1 MAGKRKRNPK
11 GYSEPIIMRAL
22 LRNPMTVSQ
31 LEKATEIKKPT
42 IYLSLNRLYK
52 LGYVKSDKARRN
64 RKFYL
69 TPVGRKAA
77 MNRIKAE
84 KLLSKVMKVEMG
96 GRNAARQQ
104 ESRKAGEVSFPAT
117 GFDVL
122 TFNSFAMTEF
132 LVKLLGKWHLERL
145 IVILGKDET
154 VRESVKRALES
165 ITTAEP
171 VQDHPPLGV
180 APRDAVQAGVV
191 LLSLFFENP
200 RNPAIGIL
208 AQSLDKLLSP
218 YLVKR

>member
-1 MAGKRKRNPK
+1 MAE
-11 GYSEPIIMRAL
+11 S
-22 LRNPMTVSQ
+22 
-31 LEKATEIKKPT
+31 AT
-42 IYLSLNRLYK
+42 SR
-52 LGYVKSDKARRN
+52 D
-64 RKFYL
+64 
-69 TPVGRKAA
+69 
-77 MNRIKAE
+77 RIE
-84 KLLSKVMKVEMG
+84 KLLKEIGELKGPIERTLMDVREILAAVDSPLRAPPAVQQTQKTEQPVTKVETG
-96 GRNAARQQ
+96 GQNAARHQ
-104 ESRKAGEVSFPAT
+104 ESRNAGEVFFPAT

-122 TFNSFAMTEF
+122 TFNSFAITEF

-154 VRESVKRALES
+154 IRESVKRALES

-200 RNPAIGIL
+200 RSPAIGIL

>member
-1 MAGKRKRNPK
+1 MAE
-11 GYSEPIIMRAL
+11 S
-22 LRNPMTVSQ
+22 
-31 LEKATEIKKPT
+31 AT
-42 IYLSLNRLYK
+42 SR
-52 LGYVKSDKARRN
+52 D
-64 RKFYL
+64 
-69 TPVGRKAA
+69 
-77 MNRIKAE
+77 RIE
-84 KLLSKVMKVEMG
+84 KLLKEIGELKGPIERTLMDVREILAAVDSPLRAPPAVQQTQKTEQPVTKVETG
-96 GRNAARQQ
+96 GQNAARHQ
-104 ESRKAGEVSFPAT
+104 ESRNAGEVFFPAT

-122 TFNSFAMTEF
+122 TFNSFAITEF

-154 VRESVKRALES
+154 IRESVKRALES

>member
-1 MAGKRKRNPK
+1 VMAESVTSR
-11 GYSEPIIMRAL
+11 
-22 LRNPMTVSQ
+22 
-31 LEKATEIKKPT
+31 
-42 IYLSLNRLYK
+42 
-52 LGYVKSDKARRN
+52 D
-64 RKFYL
+64 
-69 TPVGRKAA
+69 
-77 MNRIKAE
+77 RIE
-84 KLLSKVMKVEMG
+84 KLLKEIGELKGPIERTLMDVREILAAVDSPLRAPPAVQQTQKTEQPVTKVETG
-96 GRNAARQQ
+96 GQNAARHQ
-104 ESRKAGEVSFPAT
+104 ESRNAGEVSFPAT

-122 TFNSFAMTEF
+122 TFNSFAITEF

-145 IVILGKDET
+145 IVILGNDET
-154 VRESVKRALES
+154 VRQFVKRALES

>member
-1 MAGKRKRNPK
+1 MAESVTSR
-11 GYSEPIIMRAL
+11 
-22 LRNPMTVSQ
+22 
-31 LEKATEIKKPT
+31 
-42 IYLSLNRLYK
+42 
-52 LGYVKSDKARRN
+52 D
-64 RKFYL
+64 
-69 TPVGRKAA
+69 
-77 MNRIKAE
+77 RIE
-84 KLLSKVMKVEMG
+84 KLLKEIGELKGPIERTLMDVREILAAVDSPLRAPPAVQQTQKTEQPVTKVETG
-96 GRNAARQQ
+96 GQNAARHQ
-104 ESRKAGEVSFPAT
+104 ESRNTGEVFFPAT

-122 TFNSFAMTEF
+122 TFNSFAITEF

>member
-1 MAGKRKRNPK
+1 MAESVTSR
-11 GYSEPIIMRAL
+11 
-22 LRNPMTVSQ
+22 
-31 LEKATEIKKPT
+31 
-42 IYLSLNRLYK
+42 
-52 LGYVKSDKARRN
+52 D
-64 RKFYL
+64 
-69 TPVGRKAA
+69 
-77 MNRIKAE
+77 RIE
-84 KLLSKVMKVEMG
+84 KLLKEIGELKGPIERTLMDVREILAAVDPPLRAPPSVQQPQKAERPVTKVETG
-96 GRNAARQQ
+96 GRNAARHQ
-104 ESRKAGEVSFPAT
+104 ESRNAGEVFFPAT

-122 TFNSFAMTEF
+122 TFNSFAITEF

>member
-1 MAGKRKRNPK
+1 V
-11 GYSEPIIMRAL
+11 
-22 LRNPMTVSQ
+22 T
-31 LEKATEIKKPT
+31 
-42 IYLSLNRLYK
+42 
-52 LGYVKSDKARRN
+52 
-64 RKFYL
+64 
-69 TPVGRKAA
+69 
-77 MNRIKAE
+77 
-84 KLLSKVMKVEMG
+84 KVETG
-96 GRNAARQQ
+96 GQNAARQQ
-104 ESRKAGEVSFPAT
+104 ESRKAGEASFPAT

-122 TFNSFAMTEF
+122 TFNSFAITEF

>member
-1 MAGKRKRNPK
+1 V
-11 GYSEPIIMRAL
+11 
-22 LRNPMTVSQ
+22 T
-31 LEKATEIKKPT
+31 
-42 IYLSLNRLYK
+42 
-52 LGYVKSDKARRN
+52 
-64 RKFYL
+64 
-69 TPVGRKAA
+69 
-77 MNRIKAE
+77 
-84 KLLSKVMKVEMG
+84 KVETG
-96 GRNAARQQ
+96 GQNAARHQ
-104 ESRKAGEVSFPAT
+104 ESRNAGEVFFPAT

-122 TFNSFAMTEF
+122 TFNSFAITEF

-145 IVILGKDET
+145 IVTLGKDET
-154 VRESVKRALES
+154 VKESVKRALES

>member
-1 MAGKRKRNPK
+1 MMAE
-11 GYSEPIIMRAL
+11 S
-22 LRNPMTVSQ
+22 
-31 LEKATEIKKPT
+31 AT
-42 IYLSLNRLYK
+42 SR
-52 LGYVKSDKARRN
+52 DR
-64 RKFYL
+64 
-69 TPVGRKAA
+69 
-77 MNRIKAE
+77 ME
-84 KLLSKVMKVEMG
+84 KLLKEIGELRGPIERTLMDVREML
-96 GRNAARQQ
+96 AAVDSPLRTPPAVQPPQRSEQPATKAETGEQGTARHQ
-104 ESRKAGEVSFPAT
+104 ENRSAWGAPFPAT

-122 TFNSFAMTEF
+122 TFNSFAITEF

-145 IVILGKDET
+145 IVTLGKDET

>member
-1 MAGKRKRNPK
+1 MAESVTSR
-11 GYSEPIIMRAL
+11 
-22 LRNPMTVSQ
+22 
-31 LEKATEIKKPT
+31 
-42 IYLSLNRLYK
+42 
-52 LGYVKSDKARRN
+52 D
-64 RKFYL
+64 
-69 TPVGRKAA
+69 
-77 MNRIKAE
+77 RIE
-84 KLLSKVMKVEMG
+84 KLLKEIGELKGPIERTLMDVREILAAVDSPLRTPPAVQQTQKTEQPVTKVETG
-96 GRNAARQQ
+96 GQNAARHQ
-104 ESRKAGEVSFPAT
+104 ESRNAGEVFFPAT

-122 TFNSFAMTEF
+122 TFNSFAITEF

>member
-1 MAGKRKRNPK
+1 MAESVTSR
-11 GYSEPIIMRAL
+11 
-22 LRNPMTVSQ
+22 
-31 LEKATEIKKPT
+31 
-42 IYLSLNRLYK
+42 
-52 LGYVKSDKARRN
+52 D
-64 RKFYL
+64 
-69 TPVGRKAA
+69 
-77 MNRIKAE
+77 RIE
-84 KLLSKVMKVEMG
+84 KLLKEIGELKGPIERTLMDVREILAAVDSPVRAPPSVQQTQKTEQPVTKVETG
-96 GRNAARQQ
+96 GQNAARHQ
-104 ESRKAGEVSFPAT
+104 ESRNAGEVFFPAT

-122 TFNSFAMTEF
+122 TFNSFAITEF

>member
-1 MAGKRKRNPK
+1 MAESVTSR
-11 GYSEPIIMRAL
+11 
-22 LRNPMTVSQ
+22 
-31 LEKATEIKKPT
+31 
-42 IYLSLNRLYK
+42 
-52 LGYVKSDKARRN
+52 D
-64 RKFYL
+64 
-69 TPVGRKAA
+69 
-77 MNRIKAE
+77 RIE
-84 KLLSKVMKVEMG
+84 KLLKEIGELKGPIERTLMDVREILAAVDSPLRSPPSVHQPQKAEQPVTKFETG
-96 GRNAARQQ
+96 GQNAARHR
-104 ESRKAGEVSFPAT
+104 ESRKAGEVFFPAT

-122 TFNSFAMTEF
+122 TFNSFAITEF

-180 APRDAVQAGVV
+180 APRVAVQAGVV

>member
-1 MAGKRKRNPK
+1 MAESVTSR
-11 GYSEPIIMRAL
+11 
-22 LRNPMTVSQ
+22 
-31 LEKATEIKKPT
+31 
-42 IYLSLNRLYK
+42 
-52 LGYVKSDKARRN
+52 D
-64 RKFYL
+64 
-69 TPVGRKAA
+69 
-77 MNRIKAE
+77 RIE
-84 KLLSKVMKVEMG
+84 KLLKEIGELKGPIERTLMDVREILAAVDSPLRAPPAVQQTQKTEQPVTKVETG
-96 GRNAARQQ
+96 GQNAARHQ
-104 ESRKAGEVSFPAT
+104 ESRNAGEVFFPAT

-122 TFNSFAMTEF
+122 TFNSFAITEF

>member
-1 MAGKRKRNPK
+1 MAESVTSR
-11 GYSEPIIMRAL
+11 
-22 LRNPMTVSQ
+22 
-31 LEKATEIKKPT
+31 
-42 IYLSLNRLYK
+42 
-52 LGYVKSDKARRN
+52 D
-64 RKFYL
+64 
-69 TPVGRKAA
+69 
-77 MNRIKAE
+77 RIE
-84 KLLSKVMKVEMG
+84 KLLKEISELKGPIERTLMDVREILAAVDSPLRAPPAVQQTQKTEQPVTKVETG
-96 GRNAARQQ
+96 GQNAARHQ
-104 ESRKAGEVSFPAT
+104 ESRNTGEVFFPAT

-122 TFNSFAMTEF
+122 TFNSFAITEF

>member
-1 MAGKRKRNPK
+1 MAESVTSR
-11 GYSEPIIMRAL
+11 
-22 LRNPMTVSQ
+22 
-31 LEKATEIKKPT
+31 
-42 IYLSLNRLYK
+42 
-52 LGYVKSDKARRN
+52 D
-64 RKFYL
+64 
-69 TPVGRKAA
+69 
-77 MNRIKAE
+77 RIE
-84 KLLSKVMKVEMG
+84 KLLKEIGELKGPIERTLMDVREILAAVDSPLRAPPAVQQTQKTEQPVTKVETG
-96 GRNAARQQ
+96 GQNAARHQ
-104 ESRKAGEVSFPAT
+104 ESRKAGEVFFPAT

-122 TFNSFAMTEF
+122 TFNSFAITEF

-191 LLSLFFENP
+191 LLSLLFENP

>member
-1 MAGKRKRNPK
+1 MA
-11 GYSEPIIMRAL
+11 E
-22 LRNPMTVSQ
+22 
-31 LEKATEIKKPT
+31 
-42 IYLSLNRLYK
+42 SLTSR
-52 LGYVKSDKARRN
+52 D
-64 RKFYL
+64 
-69 TPVGRKAA
+69 
-77 MNRIKAE
+77 RIE
-84 KLLSKVMKVEMG
+84 KLLKEIGELKGPIERTLMDVREILAAVDSPLRATPSVQPPQRSEQPAT
-96 GRNAARQQ
+96 RNEPRGQGTAGHHENRN
-104 ESRKAGEVSFPAT
+104 AGEVFFPAT

-122 TFNSFAMTEF
+122 TFNSFAITEF

-145 IVILGKDET
+145 IVILGNDET
-154 VRESVKRALES
+154 VRQFVKRALES

>member
-1 MAGKRKRNPK
+1 MAESVTSR
-11 GYSEPIIMRAL
+11 
-22 LRNPMTVSQ
+22 
-31 LEKATEIKKPT
+31 
-42 IYLSLNRLYK
+42 
-52 LGYVKSDKARRN
+52 D
-64 RKFYL
+64 
-69 TPVGRKAA
+69 
-77 MNRIKAE
+77 RIE
-84 KLLSKVMKVEMG
+84 KLLKEIGELKGPIERTLMDVREILAAVDSPLRTPPAIQQPQKTEQPVTKVETG
-96 GRNAARQQ
+96 GQNAARQQ
-104 ESRKAGEVSFPAT
+104 ESRKAGEVFFPAT

-122 TFNSFAMTEF
+122 TFNSFAITEF

-208 AQSLDKLLSP
+208 AQSLDKQLSP

>member
-1 MAGKRKRNPK
+1 MAESVTSR
-11 GYSEPIIMRAL
+11 
-22 LRNPMTVSQ
+22 
-31 LEKATEIKKPT
+31 
-42 IYLSLNRLYK
+42 
-52 LGYVKSDKARRN
+52 D
-64 RKFYL
+64 
-69 TPVGRKAA
+69 
-77 MNRIKAE
+77 RIE
-84 KLLSKVMKVEMG
+84 KLLKEIGELKGPIERTLMDVREILAAVDSPLRAPPAVQQTQKTEQPVTKVETG
-96 GRNAARQQ
+96 GQNAARHQ
-104 ESRKAGEVSFPAT
+104 ESRNAGEVSFPAT

-122 TFNSFAMTEF
+122 TFNSFATTEF

>member
-1 MAGKRKRNPK
+1 M
-11 GYSEPIIMRAL
+11 
-22 LRNPMTVSQ
+22 
-31 LEKATEIKKPT
+31 
-42 IYLSLNRLYK
+42 
-52 LGYVKSDKARRN
+52 
-64 RKFYL
+64 
-69 TPVGRKAA
+69 
-77 MNRIKAE
+77 
-84 KLLSKVMKVEMG
+84 
-96 GRNAARQQ
+96 
-104 ESRKAGEVSFPAT
+104 
-117 GFDVL
+117 
-122 TFNSFAMTEF
+122 
-132 LVKLLGKWHLERL
+132 VKLLGKWHLERL

-154 VRESVKRALES
+154 IRESVKRALES